1 MDVLEKLGTWERKHS
16 KGREIEPVQFDLRWE
31 DSGERYL
38 WDVTVT
44 AEVGKIKMVVAH
56 KSKQASDVT
65 ASVEAYVRKTAMNMS
80 KFDIV
85 AAPSNIESC
94 YLLEL

>member
-1 MDVLEKLGTWERKHS
+1 MDTLEKLGTWRK
-16 KGREIEPVQFDLRWE
+16 KPYKRREEPVKFELRRE
-31 DSGERYL
+31 SSGERYL

-56 KSKQASDVT
+56 KSKQVSEVI
-65 ASVEAYVRKTAMNMS
+65 ASVEVYIRKTAMNMS
-80 KFDIV
+80 KFAIV
-85 AAPSNIESC
+85 AVPAGIESC